1 MLRPARGAHAIETIS
16 DYAGDP
22 ARLTAAEL
30 VSLGQPV
37 VLRGLAADWPLV
49 CAPDKAAY
57 LRRFDSGAKTEMSV
71 AAPEHKG
78 RLFYTDGVAGL
89 TFTKEPATVSAG
101 LYRLARAA
109 AASHPGSI
117 PPPAGSV
124 ARALPRLPAPH

>member
-37 VLRGLAADWPLV
+37 VLRGLAADWPFV
-49 CAPDKAAY
+49 RAPDKAAY

-71 AAPEHKG
+71 AAPEHEG
-78 RLFYTDGVAGL
+78 RLFYTDGLAEL
-89 TFTKEPATVSAG
+89 TFTKEPATVNAA
-101 LYRLARAA
+101 LDRLAGAA
-109 AASHPGSI
+109 AASNPETIAAQAVS
-117 PPPAGSV
+117 
-124 ARALPRLPAPH
+124 